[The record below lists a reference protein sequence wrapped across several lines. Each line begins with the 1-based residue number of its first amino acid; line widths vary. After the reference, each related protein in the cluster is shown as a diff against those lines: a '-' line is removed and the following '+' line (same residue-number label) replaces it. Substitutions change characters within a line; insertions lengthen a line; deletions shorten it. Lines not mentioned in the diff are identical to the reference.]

1 MKRYFDNKNT
11 INQKYSK
18 NKIDQVSKS
27 LIENKKAFRNKSA
40 ENINNLLNRD
50 LELISIEEQND
61 RNMNLFDL

>member
-18 NKIDQVSKS
+18 NKIDQISKA
-27 LIENKKAFRNKSA
+27 LIENKIAFRNKSA
-40 ENINNLLNRD
+40 ENINNFLNRD